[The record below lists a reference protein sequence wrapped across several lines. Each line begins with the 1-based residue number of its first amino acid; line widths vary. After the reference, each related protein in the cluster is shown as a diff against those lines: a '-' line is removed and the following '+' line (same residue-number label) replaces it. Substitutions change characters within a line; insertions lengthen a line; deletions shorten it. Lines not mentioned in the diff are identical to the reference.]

1 MAQLPSIREAK
12 ETSCARG
19 DNICKKDSSNA
30 ARRLFLEGCDVA
42 TRVTVEI
49 MNETGLHAR
58 PAALFV
64 EAAKKFSS
72 AITVWSGQKKANA
85 KSITSLLLL
94 GVNRGTSI
102 DIEADGP
109 DEADAVKAL
118 GELVS
123 GLVGK

>member
-1 MAQLPSIREAK
+1 M
-12 ETSCARG
+12 
-19 DNICKKDSSNA
+19 
-30 ARRLFLEGCDVA
+30 A
-42 TRVTVEI
+42 TRVTVQI

-64 EAAKKFSS
+64 ETARKYSS
-72 AITVWSGQKKANA
+72 AISVWSGQKKANA

-118 GELVS
+118 QEIIN